1 MHQFHLMHID
11 IKNENILYS
20 PSLNKLVF
28 IDFGLSKFVA
38 EQVGKKTLTKYAG
51 NANFWSPQMQLCFTS
66 KKSMHVDLYYNDL
79 HCL

>member
-1 MHQFHLMHID
+1 MDLFKNLSIMHHLHLMHID

-38 EQVGKKTLTKYAG
+38 E
-51 NANFWSPQMQLCFTS
+51 
-66 KKSMHVDLYYNDL
+66 
-79 HCL
+79 

>member
-38 EQVGKKTLTKYAG
+38 EQVGKKILTKYAG
-51 NANFWSPQMQLCFTS
+51 TANFWSPSLFHFKTS
-66 KKSMHVDLYYNDL
+66 NAR
-79 HCL
+79 